1 MTEQQ
6 RCIQAAKA
14 VGLEFAGV
22 DIIREYGKAP
32 TFYVTE
38 INGNPGTGIID
49 ITKKNHF
56 VDLIK
61 FIETKSKKKEYIPA
75 PVPLLDADKDDKQ
88 QQENKEEASLKRYKE
103 LSAKQ
108 KNNRLDYNESA
119 LLSFFKKKFG
129 SI

>member
-1 MTEQQ
+1 MSATEQQ

-49 ITKKNHF
+49 ITGYNYF
-56 VDLIK
+56 VDLVQHI
-61 FIETKSKKKEYIPA
+61 
-75 PVPLLDADKDDKQ
+75 
-88 QQENKEEASLKRYKE
+88 ENKSGQTAQPAVSQTPATTDTQDEARTYPP
-103 LSAKQ
+103 
-108 KNNRLDYNESA
+108 DYIALTRMEQNGEKMTGTQAA
-119 LLSFFKKKFG
+119 LLAFLRLRYGRIRF
-129 SI
+129 

>member
-1 MTEQQ
+1 MSATEQQ

-32 TFYVTE
+32 NFYVTE

-75 PVPLLDADKDDKQ
+75 PVPLPDADKDDKQ
-88 QQENKEEASLKRYKE
+88 QQDNEEEASLKRYKE

-108 KNNRLDYNESA
+108 EKRVVA
-119 LLSFFKKKFG
+119 
-129 SI
+129 